1 MFEIAAPP
9 GAPPDFG
16 PAEDACWAEP
26 VDADTRALLDGLA
39 ASYAAASAAGALP
52 FAVEELPPGPEL
64 AGLLARHDVSQP
76 VDGYDVVEAV
86 AAWERLAAWVAAGR
100 AKALAE
106 LASRAEVRPAETGYR
121 SVNPITNSA
130 VVVAGRCQLT
140 AKQAE
145 GLVGRSV
152 QLVEDFPDTWAA
164 LLAGLIDLRRARVI
178 TDELG
183 GQDPAVR
190 RRVEAAVLPRAALLD
205 SVALRKLIKRLLHE
219 LAPVEAAERHAIARD
234 SRYVA
239 VTPASDGMAHLE
251 ARLPAEDA
259 VALNATLNAA
269 ASAAKRAD
277 AAAGAPERT
286 HDQRRADAL
295 AALGGRPHGR
305 DGGGEGG
312 TGSGV
317 AVCVYVTVPF
327 TTLAGLSDD
336 AGELEGYGAVP
347 ADVARELAAHGVWR
361 WLRTDPAT
369 GQLLDYGRST
379 YRPPKALADFI
390 VARDR
395 TCRMPGCHRLA
406 ASCDLDH
413 RVPFEAGGATSA
425 ENCHALC
432 RTHHLLKH
440 HGDWQVTTL
449 PNGSSVWTGPTG
461 HRFLRPPERAG

>member
-1 MFEIAAPP
+1 MFESAVLPD
-9 GAPPDFG
+9 APPDFG
-16 PAEDACWAEP
+16 PVEVDGWAEP
-26 VDADTRALLDGLA
+26 SDDDTRALLDAMA
-39 ASYAAASAAGALP
+39 ASYAAAPAAGALP
-52 FAVEELPPGPEL
+52 FTADELPPGPEL
-64 AGLLARHDVSQP
+64 AALLARCDMSNADP
-76 VDGYDVVEAV
+76 YDVLEELAQ
-86 AAWERLAAWVAAGR
+86 WRRLEAWVAAR
-100 AKALAE
+100 QAQAQAR
-106 LASRAEVRPAETGYR
+106 LASRPELRPAETGYR
-121 SVNPITNSA
+121 SVNRVTNTA
-130 VVVAGRCQLT
+130 VVVGGRCQLT

-145 GLVGRSV
+145 NEAGHAI

-164 LLAGLIDLRRARVI
+164 LDAGLIDLRRVRAI

-190 RRVEAAVLPRAALLD
+190 SRVEAAVLPKAPCLD
-205 SVALRKLIKRLLHE
+205 SVALRKLVKRLLHE
-219 LAPVEAAERHAIARD
+219 LAPVDTAERNRIARD
-234 SRYVA
+234 QRYVA
-239 VTPASDGMAHLE
+239 VTPVSDGMAQLE

-269 ASAAKRAD
+269 ARAARRAD

-295 AALGGRPHGR
+295 AALAGRSH
-305 DGGGEGG
+305 DDHSGGEAS
-312 TGSGV
+312 SG
-317 AVCVYVTVPF
+317 AACVYVTVPF
-327 TTLAGLSDD
+327 TMLAGLTDEP
-336 AGELEGYGAVP
+336 GELHGYGPVP

-361 WLRTDPAT
+361 WLRTDSVS
-369 GQLLDYGRST
+369 GQLVDYGRTT

-413 RVPFEAGGATSA
+413 RVPFEQCGTTSA

-440 HGDWQVTTL
+440 HGHWQVATL
-449 PNGSSVWTGPTG
+449 PNGATVWTGPTG